1 MKFPASPKNLTPEEE
16 RAIREHWQWAG
27 RYAMVWIIGTILIFG
42 GVLAMLEFA
51 GADQAL
57 RVESLVLLTAVT
69 AQPLL
74 AQAVWKGALCAPLLV
89 RLRFRD
95 HGAPI

>member
-42 GVLAMLEFA
+42 GVLPCSNLPGQIKPYA
-51 GADQAL
+51 
-57 RVESLVLLTAVT
+57 
-69 AQPLL
+69 
-74 AQAVWKGALCAPLLV
+74 
-89 RLRFRD
+89 
-95 HGAPI
+95 

>member
-27 RYAMVWIIGTILIFG
+27 RHAMVWIIGTILIFG

-57 RVESLVLLTAVT
+57 RVESLVLLAAVT
-69 AQPLL
+69 VVNV
-74 AQAVWKGALCAPLLV
+74 VWRAAGALAA
-89 RLRFRD
+89 RFELISRRRQ
-95 HGAPI
+95 GADG